1 MQPRRRGS
9 PPFNTFFHVTNKGLQ
24 KEKPTKHT
32 PPTTPWPTLK
42 LLRPYKSA
50 KEKKLMR
57 LPRATQQILVQ
68 TKNGNDKN
76 YNTPIRAVVLTRSG
90 KYPKCFLTYNSF
102 NNQPL
107 LHVLSS

>member
-32 PPTTPWPTLK
+32 PPPTPWPTLK
-42 LLRPYKSA
+42 LLKA
-50 KEKKLMR
+50 LQICQGKKTHET
-57 LPRATQQILVQ
+57 TQSHP
-68 TKNGNDKN
+68 TNPGTKKNGNDKN
-76 YNTPIRAVVLTRSG
+76 FNTPIRAVVLTRSG
-90 KYPKCFLTYNSF
+90 KYPKCFMTYNSF

>member
-42 LLRPYKSA
+42 LLRLYKSA
-50 KEKKLMR
+50 KEKKTNET
-57 LPRATQQILVQ
+57 TQSHPTNPGTNKKMAM
-68 TKNGNDKN
+68 TKTITHQLG
-76 YNTPIRAVVLTRSG
+76 
-90 KYPKCFLTYNSF
+90 
-102 NNQPL
+102 Q
-107 LHVLSS
+107 